1 MLQSLTLSTS
11 VILYPRLTGGN
22 SFQKTQGQRSYT
34 WTEDLLSAMTAMH
47 GTFLEHNNYLYL

>member
-11 VILYPRLTGGN
+11 VILYPRLSGGD

-34 WTEDLLSAMTAMH
+34 WTEDLLSAMTVMH
-47 GTFLEHNNYLYL
+47 GTFLEHNNYLYF